1 MMGIE
6 TMITYI
12 QDNISQQLDLESAN
26 SVILRAA
33 PAQMDGEDRD
43 ARTVLPLQHS
53 SWITIYVGA
62 HLPQQITY
70 TVKQTTNAP
79 LRTAQLISTSG

>member
-1 MMGIE
+1 MPIDPSNGGQHPLTSIPAISDAIMMGIE

-26 SVILRAA
+26 DVILRAA

-53 SWITIYVGA
+53 S
-62 HLPQQITY
+62 
-70 TVKQTTNAP
+70 
-79 LRTAQLISTSG
+79 